1 MASSMNS
8 MNSEQMIAFLDDPET
23 RDIVSST
30 VNSRWPSALIYD
42 GGLTAALGALSQE
55 PAPPIVIVD
64 VASAEDP
71 MVGLRSLVTL
81 CEPTTRIILI
91 GGTNDVTLY
100 RSLLQAGASD
110 YLVKPLLPDALLAAL
125 DGAIIRGRAAEA
137 DQQKKKL
144 QIVAV
149 IGARGG
155 VGASTVA
162 VNTAWLMAHEMKKTV
177 VLLDLDLQFGTVA
190 LSLDLEPSTGL
201 REAFENP
208 DRIDG
213 LFIAS
218 AMVHESENL
227 FVLSAEEPLE
237 DIVTINPGAFDLLM
251 ASLPDDFNY
260 VVVDLPQKI
269 AIGQKRLLG
278 SCDHVILVS
287 DLSLAGMR
295 DTVRFAQL
303 IQESAPQAVLTVIA
317 NKVGGAKKGEL
328 PRKEFQRNTEM
339 PVKHFI
345 PHEPSIA
352 VAAANAG
359 KAFPVISKNSPVVKD
374 LRSLAK
380 NISGIGERAVKEE
393 TKEKANNKR
402 KLKGLFSKS

>member
-1 MASSMNS
+1 MSNS
-8 MNSEQMIAFLDDPET
+8 YDSLSGDQVIAFLDDPET

-30 VNSRWPSALIYD
+30 VASRWPSALIYD
-42 GGLTAALGALSQE
+42 GGLTAALGSLSQE
-55 PAPPIVIVD
+55 PAPPLVIVD
-64 VASAEDP
+64 VTATEDP

-110 YLVKPLLPDALLAAL
+110 YLVKPVSSDALIAAL
-125 DGAIIRGRAAEA
+125 EGAVARGRTETV
-137 DQQKKKL
+137 DDGKKL
-144 QIVAV
+144 KIVAV
-149 IGARGG
+149 VGARGG

-177 VLLDLDLQFGTVA
+177 GLLDLDLQFGTVA

-237 DIVTINPGAFDLLM
+237 DVVTINPGAFDLLV
-251 ASLPDDFNY
+251 ASLPEDFDY

-278 SCDHVILVS
+278 SCDHVVLVS

-303 IQESAPQAVLTVIA
+303 IRESAPQAVLTVIA
-317 NKVGGAKKGEL
+317 NKVGSAKKGEL
-328 PRKEFQRNTEM
+328 PKKEFQRNTEM

-380 NISGIGERAVKEE
+380 TLSGGADRGASKSGKENS
-393 TKEKANNKR
+393 KDKG

>member
-1 MASSMNS
+1 MSSSYDSLNS
-8 MNSEQMIAFLDDPET
+8 DQVIAFLDDPET

-30 VNSRWPSALIYD
+30 VASRWPSALIYD
-42 GGLTAALGALSQE
+42 GGLTAALGSLSQE
-55 PAPPIVIVD
+55 PAPPMVIVD
-64 VASAEDP
+64 VTGTEDP

-100 RSLLQAGASD
+100 RALLQAGASD
-110 YLVKPLLPDALLAAL
+110 YLVKPVSSDALIAAL
-125 DGAIIRGRAAEA
+125 EGAVARGKADAADDG
-137 DQQKKKL
+137 KKL
-144 QIVAV
+144 KIVAV
-149 IGARGG
+149 VGARGG

-177 VLLDLDLQFGTVA
+177 GLLDLDLQFGTVA

-237 DIVTINPGAFDLLM
+237 DVVSINPGAFDLLV
-251 ASLPDDFNY
+251 ASLPEDFDY

-303 IQESAPQAVLTVIA
+303 IRESAPQAVLTVIA
-317 NKVGGAKKGEL
+317 NKVGSAKKGEL
-328 PRKEFQRNTEM
+328 PKKEFQRNTEM
-339 PVKHFI
+339 TVKHFI

-380 NISGIGERAVKEE
+380 ALSGGADRGAAKSG
-393 TKEKANNKR
+393 KDNSKDKG